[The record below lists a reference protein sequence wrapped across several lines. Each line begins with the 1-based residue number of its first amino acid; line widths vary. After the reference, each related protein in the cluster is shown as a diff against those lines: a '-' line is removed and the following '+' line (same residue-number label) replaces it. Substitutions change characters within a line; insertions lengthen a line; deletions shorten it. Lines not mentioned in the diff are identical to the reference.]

1 MFMKAWRGEE
11 RLWKVWWLFGLPYG
25 IVAGFIL
32 RTCVL
37 LEVSTLALL
46 AVVMLYAAGL
56 FLWMVCAWR
65 CAPNVRKSVWTST
78 SRALIVLQTVALVWQ
93 AADA

>member
-1 MFMKAWRGEE
+1 MLIKAWRGQE
-11 RLWKVWWLFGLPYG
+11 RCWKVWWLMGLPYG
-25 IVAGFIL
+25 LVAGFIL
-32 RTCVL
+32 RACVQA
-37 LEVSTLALL
+37 EVSTLMLL

-65 CAPNVRKSVWTST
+65 CAPNVKTSVWTPT
-78 SRALIVLQTVALVWQ
+78 SRMLIVLQTVALVWQ